1 MKPMKDVPPRLK
13 GRRRV
18 ERAIRR
24 SNTPTSDTAWAEI
37 ASRLL
42 EFQQKLDA
50 WDCLYNQELSE
61 LRKGFSQLR
70 AHERGAP
77 NNSSEKGIST
87 WWLHVR
93 RWQLRNSR
101 WGR

>member
-1 MKPMKDVPPRLK
+1 
-13 GRRRV
+13 V

-24 SNTPTSDTAWAEI
+24 SNTPTSDTAWAAI

-42 EFQQKLDA
+42 EFQQKLGA
-50 WDCLYNQELSE
+50 WDCLYNKELSE
-61 LRKGFSQLR
+61 LHKGFSQLR

-77 NNSSEKGIST
+77 NNSSEKGIPT
-87 WWLHVR
+87 WWRRVR
-93 RWQLRNSR
+93 RMELRSSR